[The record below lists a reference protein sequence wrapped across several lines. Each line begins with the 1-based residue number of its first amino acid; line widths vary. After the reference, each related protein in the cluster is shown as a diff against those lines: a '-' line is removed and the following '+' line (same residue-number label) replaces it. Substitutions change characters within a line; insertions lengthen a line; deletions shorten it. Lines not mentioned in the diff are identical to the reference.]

1 MSAIRGSRFQTQDRV
16 KLAEVIPLS
25 TPYLLFIDPSSV
37 CNFKC
42 TFCPCGG
49 GNKECWDRGKKVN
62 ILSYSLYRDIIDQ
75 LTEFTDKIKTLR
87 LYKEGEPLLNKR
99 LPDMIQYAR
108 RKNIAHKIDMTTN
121 GSLLTEDLNFAL
133 IDAGIDRINISVEAL
148 DEDGYRTHAGV
159 PIDIDKYKR
168 TLRHLYIHKGKCHIL
183 IKITDVGLGEHSEE
197 EFYQAFG
204 EFCDEISIEHVT
216 PVWPDFDLGHVKKE
230 FKEGIYGG
238 TIEGRVVCPYLFYS
252 MCVNSD
258 GTVSSCFM
266 DWNHK
271 NLIGDCKDQKL
282 VEIWKYSA
290 LETMRRYHLQGKRGM
305 YPVCANCGQLSYAA
319 LDNLDP
325 YKEELLKKM
334 GY

>member
-1 MSAIRGSRFQTQDRV
+1 MNALKGNRFQIQDRV
-16 KLAEVIPLS
+16 QLAEVIPLS

-49 GNKECWDRGKKVN
+49 GNKEWWDKEKKVN
-62 ILSYSLYRDIIDQ
+62 ILSYSLYRNIIDQ
-75 LTEFTDKIKTLR
+75 VAEFPDRVKTLR

-99 LPDMIQYAR
+99 LPDMIYYAR
-108 RKNIAHKIDMTTN
+108 KKDVADKIDLTTN

-148 DEDGYRTHAGV
+148 DEEGYRTHAGV
-159 PIDIDKYKR
+159 LFDVHKFKN
-168 TLRHLYIHKGKCHIL
+168 TLKHLYKNKSKCYIMV
-183 IKITDVGLGEHSEE
+183 KITDIGLGGYSEE
-197 EFYQAFG
+197 EFYQSFG
-204 EFCDEISIEHVT
+204 ELCDEISVEHIT
-216 PVWPDFDLGHVKKE
+216 PVWPDFDLKHVKKNFRKGLFGE
-230 FKEGIYGG
+230 DINDKD
-238 TIEGRVVCPYLFYS
+238 VCPYLFYS
-252 MCVNSD
+252 MCINSD

-271 NLIGDCKDQKL
+271 NLIGDCKKHSL
-282 VEIWKYSA
+282 MHIWNQSA
-290 LETMRRYHLQGKRGM
+290 LNAMRWDHLSGRREN

-325 YKEELLKKM
+325 YREELLKKL